1 MEQTTPSYESPAVW
15 DIGTLE
21 DLTLMP
27 GKGGSTADS
36 PYSCDDQPPFT

>member
-1 MEQTTPSYESPAVW
+1 MDKMTPSYDVPQVW

-27 GKGGSTADS
+27 GKSGSTADS
-36 PYSCDDQPPFT
+36 PYSCEDKPVFT